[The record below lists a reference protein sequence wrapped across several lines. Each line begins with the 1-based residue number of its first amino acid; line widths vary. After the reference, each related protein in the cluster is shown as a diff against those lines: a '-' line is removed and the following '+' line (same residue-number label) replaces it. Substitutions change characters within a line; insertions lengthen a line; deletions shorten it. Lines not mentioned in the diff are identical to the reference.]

1 MASKIV
7 TFTLN
12 GKETEVMVKPF
23 TTLAKALR
31 ERLGFTATK
40 CGCYEGNCGSC
51 TVLRQ
56 RRADALVHPARG
68 GRRGP
73 GRADPRG
80 HHPAEGLHPLQQA
93 FHENYAVQ
101 CGFCTP
107 GMIMIGKALL
117 DQNPHPSREEVAE
130 ALSGNLCRCTGYDPD
145 HRRRQQAAAVQR
157 TRRRAGRQPWLSKTS
172 RSSGS
177 RSCAATA

>member
-31 ERLGFTATK
+31 ERLGLNATK

-51 TVLRQ
+51 TVLVNGEPMLSCILPVE
-56 RRADALVHPARG
+56 DVE
-68 GRRGP
+68 GRDVLTLEGLTP
-73 GRADPRG
+73 TD
-80 HHPAEGLHPLQQA
+80 GLHPLQQA

-107 GMIMIGKALL
+107 GMIMVSKALL
-117 DQNPHPSREEVAE
+117 DANPRPSRDEIAE
-130 ALSGNLCRCTGYDPD
+130 ALSGNLCRCTGYDPII
-145 HRRRQQAAAVQR
+145 AAVQSV
-157 TRRRAGRQPWLSKTS
+157 AAKSHGVGGGADVHHPAS
-172 RSSGS
+172 RDNGGS
-177 RSCAATA
+177 HE